1 MPDYRKKKHNKLFS
15 APKPKKSTK
24 TEKSENIKMTPAERY
39 RKTAKQN
46 MKVVRGKKIEQK
58 RRLRVSLC
66 AILIIA
72 VIFTLFEIA
81 LPKGVFETVSQTISL
96 MGTGSYPVSLE
107 GNRTLNTANK
117 GNYYYVLSD
126 THLTALSSAGKTVF
140 SYPHGFENPILKT
153 STSNAIVFEQNGNRA
168 FVFNLNGLKNEI
180 TSKTNIITAA
190 ISEKGSYA
198 ICSKSDKYAC
208 KVTVFNKRDKQ
219 VYEWYSAENMVNN
232 IALSKNGKKIAVA
245 SFKSENGQFKST
257 LSILNYKSATPLYT
271 ENFDNGLIYSLDNSK
286 NRLAV
291 VTENSVKFIKWSSF
305 KANEYKSDFKTAL
318 FRSEKNG
325 FVVVFNRLN
334 DKTANHIVL
343 FSNSGK
349 VKYKFDF
356 SGIISDIA
364 LSGSHIYLM
373 SETDLY
379 LLGKEGEIL
388 RKANCDFGSVRISV
402 TSSNTVAVISDNSI
416 NKVKIEQE

>member
-1 MPDYRKKKHNKLFS
+1 
-15 APKPKKSTK
+15 
-24 TEKSENIKMTPAERY
+24 
-39 RKTAKQN
+39 
-46 MKVVRGKKIEQK
+46 
-58 RRLRVSLC
+58 
-66 AILIIA
+66 
-72 VIFTLFEIA
+72 
-81 LPKGVFETVSQTISL
+81 
-96 MGTGSYPVSLE
+96 
-107 GNRTLNTANK
+107 
-117 GNYYYVLSD
+117 
-126 THLTALSSAGKTVF
+126 
-140 SYPHGFENPILKT
+140 
-153 STSNAIVFEQNGNRA
+153 
-168 FVFNLNGLKNEI
+168 
-180 TSKTNIITAA
+180 
-190 ISEKGSYA
+190 
-198 ICSKSDKYAC
+198 
-208 KVTVFNKRDKQ
+208 
-219 VYEWYSAENMVNN
+219 MVNN